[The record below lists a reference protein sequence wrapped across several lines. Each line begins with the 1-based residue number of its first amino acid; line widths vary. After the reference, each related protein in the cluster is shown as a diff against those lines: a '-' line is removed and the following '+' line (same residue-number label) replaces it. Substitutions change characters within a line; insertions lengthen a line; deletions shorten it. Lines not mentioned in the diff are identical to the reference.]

1 MDRTESR
8 QIRLKAAFCVIAA
21 ALAFWAVHG
30 LLRFVLL
37 FRDNPYGI
45 PFVAKP
51 DWYIFHALCIDYIWI
66 AEMAV
71 PFLLLAMFLPVSSR
85 VRRYVLPVFCV
96 LQAIILPFT
105 LLDHEIQ
112 RFLGTHFSISLLNT
126 YKDASSLS
134 ILPDYVSSDQSIPY
148 LQWVLLVGIVPLA
161 FFLYR
166 LIRAGF
172 MRCNVRVSLLRAWLI
187 GCVAFFGFSELFL
200 NVIWKGT
207 NRMRKLQPVVEIVVK
222 DLREIVSGGAKV
234 DPQFIAAA
242 TQASR
247 RLWAQVEGPD
257 AELYEY
263 PSDDF
268 PMYRVPKAVVS
279 VADSSSE
286 APADS
291 ANVMPADSSVA
302 SVADSSLETPA
313 ASGSETPARPN
324 FIVIFMESERG
335 MDVGYLNPD
344 DSRPSATPVLDSLA
358 KSGWAW
364 TRFYAAGVPTV
375 GGVLSSHFG
384 FPPHR
389 YKLTASELVYAD
401 IPSFASI
408 LRDNGYS
415 AQFFSAADPAWDNLS
430 VWFQKWYDRTH
441 YDRAFEDDSTFFDKT
456 AGFIRDTLAPSA
468 ARDGKPFLAAMIT
481 RSNHY
486 PFNLV
491 PGMPDSAKA
500 LPQADRMRYTMH
512 WADAQ
517 MGRFLGALSGEEWF
531 KNTFVIVLGDHGFPQ
546 GEHGVSAI
554 GSEAYSNVTWIP
566 FVVNGPAAAIRENP
580 GLLHDGAAGQCD
592 IAPTVLA
599 LAGIRAANSFMGHN
613 LMRRGGKPFAAG
625 VHSGKSAMAFD
636 SLRILGNTYDNSA
649 TGLYDYRTDVRE
661 DHDLGTAGEG
671 SDSRLVAVK
680 DSLKALADTVLG
692 LNDWIMVEN
701 RVQRR

>member
-1 MDRTESR
+1 MERTDSR

-21 ALAFWAVHG
+21 VLAFWAVHG
-30 LLRFVLL
+30 VLRFAIL
-37 FRDNPYGI
+37 FRNNPYGI

-66 AEMAV
+66 AEMAL
-71 PFLLLAMFLPVSSR
+71 PFLMLALFLPAASR
-85 VRRYVLPVFCV
+85 LRRYVIPVFCV
-96 LQAIILPFT
+96 IQAVILPFT

-148 LQWVLLVGIVPLA
+148 LQWFLLVGIVPLA
-161 FFLYR
+161 FLLYR
-166 LIRAGF
+166 LIRNAF
-172 MRCNVRVSLLRAWLI
+172 YRRHIRVSLLRAWLI
-187 GCVAFFGFSELFL
+187 GCIAFFGFSELFL

-234 DPQFIAAA
+234 DPAFIAAA
-242 TQASR
+242 TEASR
-247 RLWAQVEGPD
+247 RFWAQVEGPD
-257 AELYEY
+257 ADLYEY
-263 PSDDF
+263 PYEDF
-268 PMYRVPKAVVS
+268 PMYRVPKVVVDS
-279 VADSSSE
+279 GVQANADSGLAE
-286 APADS
+286 LPAK
-291 ANVMPADSSVA
+291 
-302 SVADSSLETPA
+302 
-313 ASGSETPARPN
+313 PN
-324 FIVIFMESERG
+324 FIVIFMESQRG
-335 MDVGYLNPD
+335 MDVGFMNPE

-364 TRFYAAGVPTV
+364 TRFYAGGVPTV

-408 LRDNGYS
+408 LRDEGYS
-415 AQFFSAADPAWDNLS
+415 AHFFSAADPAWDNLS

-456 AGFIRDTLAPSA
+456 SSFIRDSLAPASLSA
-468 ARDGKPFLAAMIT
+468 GKPFLAAMIT

-500 LPQADRMRYTMH
+500 LPQADRMRFTMH

-517 MGRFLGALSGEEWF
+517 MGRFLGSLSGEEWF
-531 KNTFVIVLGDHGFPQ
+531 GNTYVIILGDHGFPQ

-566 FVVNGPAAAIRENP
+566 FVVNGPSPAIRENP
-580 GLLHDGAAGQCD
+580 GRWISEAAGQCD
-592 IAPTVLA
+592 IAPTVLS

-613 LMRRGGKPFAAG
+613 LFRQGGMPFAAG
-625 VHSGKSAMAFD
+625 VHSGKSALALDTF
-636 SLRILGNTYDNSA
+636 RILGNTYDNAA
-649 TGLYDYRTDVRE
+649 TGLYDYRSDVGE
-661 DHDLGTAGEG
+661 DHDLASG
-671 SDSRLVAVK
+671 SGADQARFAALR
-680 DSLKALADTVLG
+680 DSLKALADTLLG

-701 RVQRR
+701 RLQRR

>member
-66 AEMAV
+66 AEMAL
-71 PFLLLAMFLPVSSR
+71 PFLLLAMFLPVSSKL
-85 VRRYVLPVFCV
+85 RRFVLPVFCV
-96 LQAIILPFT
+96 LQSIILPFT

-148 LQWVLLVGIVPLA
+148 LQWFLLVGIVPLA
-161 FFLYR
+161 FLLYR
-166 LIRAGF
+166 LIRKGF
-172 MRCNVRVSLLRAWLI
+172 LRCNVRVSLLRAWLI

-222 DLREIVSGGAKV
+222 DLREIVSGGTKV

-263 PSDDF
+263 PFADY
-268 PMYRVPKAVVS
+268 PMYRVPKAVEDSAAEASGIETSADSGQVQP
-279 VADSSSE
+279 ADSSSE
-286 APADS
+286 
-291 ANVMPADSSVA
+291 
-302 SVADSSLETPA
+302 L
-313 ASGSETPARPN
+313 PARPN

-408 LRDNGYS
+408 LRDSGYV
-415 AQFFSAADPAWDNLS
+415 AHFFSAADPAWDNLS

-456 AGFIRDTLAPSA
+456 AGFIRDTLAPTSLSA
-468 ARDGKPFLAAMIT
+468 GHPFVAAMIT

-500 LPQADRMRYTMH
+500 LPQADRMRFTMH

-517 MGRFLGALSGEEWF
+517 MGRFLATLSREEWF

-580 GLLHDGAAGQCD
+580 GMLHNGAAGQCD

-613 LMRRGGKPFAAG
+613 LFRQGGRPFAAG
-625 VHSGKSAMAFD
+625 VHSGKSALALDTF
-636 SLRILGNTYDNSA
+636 RILGNTYDNSA
-649 TGLYDYRTDVRE
+649 TGLYDYRADVGENR
-661 DHDLGTAGEG
+661 DLGSSGDGTP
-671 SDSRLVAVK
+671 SSLVSVR

-701 RVQRR
+701 RAQRR

>member
-1 MDRTESR
+1 MEKDSSR
-8 QIRLKAAFCVIAA
+8 QIRLHAAFSVIAA
-21 ALAFWAVHG
+21 VLAFWAAHG
-30 LLRFVLL
+30 LLRFVIL
-37 FRDNPYGI
+37 FRNNPYGI

-71 PFLLLAMFLPVSSR
+71 PFLLLALFLPVSAKL
-85 VRRYVLPVFCV
+85 RRFVLPVFCV

-148 LQWVLLVGIVPLA
+148 LQWVLLVGIIPLA
-161 FFLYR
+161 FFLFK
-166 LIRAGF
+166 LIRKGF
-172 MRCNVRVSLLRAWLI
+172 FRCNVRVSLLRAWLI
-187 GCVAFFGFSELFL
+187 GCIAFFGFSELFL

-222 DLREIVSGGAKV
+222 DLREIVSGGTKV

-242 TQASR
+242 TRLSR
-247 RLWAQVEGPD
+247 DLWAQVEGPD

-263 PSDDF
+263 PDEAY
-268 PMYRVPKAVVS
+268 PMYRVPKA
-279 VADSSSE
+279 A
-286 APADS
+286 
-291 ANVMPADSSVA
+291 VA
-302 SVADSSLETPA
+302 SVADSGQVQPADSAVETSGIEPPA
-313 ASGSETPARPN
+313 DSSSEPSARPN
-324 FIVIFMESERG
+324 FLIIFLESQRG
-335 MDVGYLNPD
+335 MDVGFLNLEDP
-344 DSRPSATPVLDSLA
+344 RPSATPVLDSLA
-358 KSGWAW
+358 RTGYAW
-364 TRFYAAGVPTV
+364 LRFYAGGVPTV

-401 IPSFASI
+401 VPSFASI
-408 LRDNGYS
+408 LRDSGYV
-415 AQFFSAADPAWDNLS
+415 AHFFSAADPAWDNLS

-441 YDRAFEDDSTFFDKT
+441 YDRAYEDDSTFFGVT
-456 AGFIRDTLAPSA
+456 ADFIRDTLAPQAS
-468 ARDGKPFLAAMIT
+468 RDNKPFVAAMIT

-517 MGRFLGALSGEEWF
+517 MGRFLASLSAESWY
-531 KNTFVIVLGDHGFPQ
+531 KNTYVIVLGDHGFPQ

-566 FVVNGPAAAIRENP
+566 FVVNGPFAADSSMPRWS
-580 GLLHDGAAGQCD
+580 DMAAGQCD

-599 LAGIRAANSFMGHN
+599 LAGIRAPNSFMGHN
-613 LMRRGGKPFAAG
+613 LFRKGVRAFAVG
-625 VHSGKSAMAFD
+625 VHSGKSAMALD

-649 TGLYDYRTDVRE
+649 TSLYDYRSDVGE
-661 DHDLGTAGEG
+661 DHDLASGNTGFSA
-671 SDSRLVAVK
+671 RK
-680 DSLKALADTVLG
+680 DSLKALADTILG
-692 LNDWIMVEN
+692 LNDWILVEN
-701 RVQRR
+701 RVQRH